1 MTKKKKGRNKNA
13 QERAAGAGAV
23 WDAASAEKSRADPH
37 TSADIASAAPDSCA
51 EVDSLRRALKAATMG
66 AKLLSRLQSGCARGT
81 PLAEARRAS
90 NLN

>member
-13 QERAAGAGAV
+13 QERAARAGAV

-51 EVDSLRRALKAATMG
+51 EADSLRRALKAAFERGVTRLGFRG
-66 AKLLSRLQSGCARGT
+66 AICLGT
-81 PLAEARRAS
+81 RVLRC
-90 NLN
+90 